1 MVVVML
7 FLVISCEGGGK
18 IQQIDAITDRA
29 TMPKLKANDVI
40 TVVSDSGVTRYRIS
54 TPEWNI
60 YDRAEKPYWDFPQG
74 IHLEKFDENLNIDA
88 NIHSKYAKYLE
99 NDQLW
104 ELRDSVRMINL
115 EGELFETEQVFW
127 NEKTQKVYSDVEV
140 RITQTTRIINA
151 IGFESNQ
158 QMTKY
163 VLRETTGIFPVEEEG
178 L

>member
-7 FLVISCEGGGK
+7 FLVVSCEGGK
-18 IQQIDAITDRA
+18 IQQIDAVTDRA
-29 TMPKLKANDVI
+29 AMPKLRASDII
-40 TVVSDSGVTRYRIS
+40 TVVSDSGITRYRIA

-60 YDRAEKPYWDFPQG
+60 YDRAEKPYWEFPKG
-74 IHLEKFDENLNIDA
+74 IHLEKFDENLNVDA
-88 NIHSKYAKYLE
+88 NIRSKYAKYLE

-104 ELRDSVRMINL
+104 ELRDSVRMINV

-127 NEKTQKVYSDVEV
+127 DEKTQKVYSDVHV
-140 RITQTTRIINA
+140 RITQTTKIINA